1 MDKALKIG
9 KLIAYAAETI
19 LATCVVAETV
29 RSFRDR
35 KKSAK
40 ENDKEEP
47 AEDAVPSSN

>member
-1 MDKALKIG
+1 MDNALKIG

-19 LATCVVAETV
+19 LASCMVAETIET
-29 RSFRDR
+29 FRDR

-47 AEDAVPSSN
+47 AEEAVPSSN